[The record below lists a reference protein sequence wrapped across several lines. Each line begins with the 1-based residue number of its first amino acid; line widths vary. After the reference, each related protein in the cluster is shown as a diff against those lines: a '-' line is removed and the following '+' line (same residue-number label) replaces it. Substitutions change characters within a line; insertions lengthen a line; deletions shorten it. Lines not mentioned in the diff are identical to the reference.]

1 MKTIAGLL
9 GGGSD
14 AKQKMMRIYNFERD
28 IAIVFSSFDF
38 NQLWTQLDAIA

>member
-14 AKQKMMRIYNFERD
+14 AKKKMMRIYNFERD
-28 IAIVFSSFDF
+28 IANVSYVSDIVI
-38 NQLWTQLDAIA
+38 N